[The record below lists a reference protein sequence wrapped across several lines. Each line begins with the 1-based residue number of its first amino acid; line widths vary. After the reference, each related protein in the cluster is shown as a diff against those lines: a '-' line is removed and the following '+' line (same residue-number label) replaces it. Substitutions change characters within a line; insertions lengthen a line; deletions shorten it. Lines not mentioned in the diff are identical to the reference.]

1 MAANLYAV
9 VDTNV
14 LVSALIS
21 KNSGSYPL
29 RVVESVYDGSLI
41 PVYNKEILAEYRAV
55 LSRKKFNLNTQD
67 MEDALRVITD
77 FGLELDRTPVKDEEF
92 PDKQD
97 IVFYEVRMSKED
109 SYLVTGNI
117 KHFPKKPFVVTPK
130 EMVEILTKQ
139 RD

>member
-21 KNSGSYPL
+21 KNPVSYPL
-29 RVVESVYDGSLI
+29 RVVASVYDGSLI
-41 PVYNKEILAEYRAV
+41 PVYNKEILAEYKAV